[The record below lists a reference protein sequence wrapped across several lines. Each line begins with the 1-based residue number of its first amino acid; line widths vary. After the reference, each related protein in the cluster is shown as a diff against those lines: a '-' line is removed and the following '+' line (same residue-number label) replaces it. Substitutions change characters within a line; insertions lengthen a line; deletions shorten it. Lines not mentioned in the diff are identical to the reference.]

1 MHDFHFSRHTSHMAL
16 IYLSHFV
23 VLHSPKRAGIA
34 RLVQGE
40 NLFVQLLHNVEKLV
54 KNRPHFL

>member
-1 MHDFHFSRHTSHMAL
+1 MAL